1 MPAKGV
7 ECIYCFYNPATGK
20 SYIGMTT
27 NEPQRYDAHY
37 RKFLQGV
44 RTNKLYNSMRKHG
57 WDAFEYRILAVKPEG
72 ASADWLPNAERIAI
86 AMYDSYRNGYNMT
99 PGGEDSP
106 MKSPEVAKKS
116 GLANRGR
123 KMPDELREKLRRI
136 NTGRRATPEQR
147 AAMSAARKGKKQSPE
162 HVEKRIS
169 KIRGEN
175 NGMYG
180 KPFTEEHRA
189 KLRAAQAGE
198 NNGMHGRRHSD
209 EARAKMHARKVGR
222 PLSDEHRAKLS
233 IAQTER
239 YARLRAERMLGA

>member
-37 RKFLQGV
+37 RRFLQGA

-72 ASADWLPNAERIAI
+72 ASDQWLPNAERIAI

-99 PGGEDSP
+99 PGGDVSS
-106 MKSPEVAKKS
+106 MLNPEVAKKN
-116 GLANRGR
+116 ADARRGR
-123 KMPDELREKLRRI
+123 KMPQEVREKIRRA
-136 NTGRRATPEQR
+136 NTGKKNTEE
-147 AAMSAARKGKKQSPE
+147 ARKKMSIAGRGRKQSAE

-175 NGMYG
+175 NGMYRAE
-180 KPFTEEHRA
+180 FSEEHRQ
-189 KLRAAQAGE
+189 KISLGLQGD
-198 NNGMHGRRHSD
+198 NNGMYGRRHS
-209 EARAKMHARKVGR
+209 EETRAKMRARKAGR
-222 PLSDEHRAKLS
+222 PLSKDHCAKLS
-233 IAQTER
+233 AAQRER